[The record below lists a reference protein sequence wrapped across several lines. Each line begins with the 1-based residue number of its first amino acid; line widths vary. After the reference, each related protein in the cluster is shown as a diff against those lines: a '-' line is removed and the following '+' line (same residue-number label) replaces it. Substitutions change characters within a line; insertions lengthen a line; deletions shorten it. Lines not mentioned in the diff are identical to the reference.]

1 VNTIDPHKPDAGVS
15 SAQRASAN
23 SLKPRGFKAWLAAIG
38 AVLLLALAGYALL
51 KQGNPADPGAA
62 AASNSAQ
69 SAAPQNLDL
78 ESLKARFSDA
88 QKVNALL
95 REQSLA
101 LTQRL
106 SLVED
111 ALANM
116 SRGMAPAASTLKLD
130 EAEFLMSL
138 AQIRLD
144 LFNDVDHAQRAM
156 ELADSQLA
164 GVNDPKLAR
173 VRQTIAIELD
183 ALRAVPRIDAAG
195 ISAKLSAL
203 RIRADKLPV
212 QIGETGTGG
221 GRIAR
226 LLDRYLVIRREGEA
240 MPVVGRSAWAVREG
254 LKIEIERA
262 QLALERRASDTFD
275 DALQTADTLAK
286 QALQAQDIQVLAFF
300 SELDSVRSNRINAQM
315 PNLGAAL
322 TELRSVRSAPRP
334 AILPDS
340 SQSRQPDA
348 DINSVSGLE
357 LLLPMPGQTTEQ
369 ITEQNAEQISAQP
382 QLPNASEIAPEIASE
397 IEPSDAPALPPP
409 PADASAEVILP
420 PQPLDPQQNPQ

>member
-1 VNTIDPHKPDAGVS
+1 VNTVDSNRSDSNAS
-15 SAQRASAN
+15 SAPPNRAQSYT
-23 SLKPRGFKAWLAAIG
+23 PRGFKSWLAAI
-38 AVLLLALAGYALL
+38 AALILLGFSGYALL
-51 KQGNPADPGAA
+51 KPLFNPAGPADPNTPATSTTA
-62 AASNSAQ
+62 T
-69 SAAPQNLDL
+69 PQNSDI

-111 ALANM
+111 ALQNM

-130 EAEFLMSL
+130 EADFLMSL

-144 LFNDVDHAQRAM
+144 LFNDVEHAQRAM

-173 VRQTIAIELD
+173 IRQTIAIELD

-195 ISAKLSAL
+195 ISTKLTAL
-203 RIRADKLPV
+203 RIQIDKLPV
-212 QIGETGTGG
+212 QIGETGSGG

-226 LLDRYLVIRREGEA
+226 LLDRYLVVRREGEA

-262 QLALERRASDTFD
+262 QLALERRASGTFD

-286 QALQAQDIQVLAFF
+286 QALQADDAQVMAFF
-300 SELDSVRSNRINAQM
+300 AELNNVRSNRINAQM

-322 TELRSVRSAPRP
+322 TELRSVRGGTRA
-334 AILPDS
+334 AVLPD
-340 SQSRQPDA
+340 QAPEEPA
-348 DINSVSGLE
+348 KFDINTQESAE
-357 LLLPMPGQTTEQ
+357 PLLPIP
-369 ITEQNAEQISAQP
+369 EQNPIPPQIQTV
-382 QLPNASEIAPEIASE
+382 PETA
-397 IEPSDAPALPPP
+397 PSDAPAMPTP
-409 PADASAEVILP
+409 PADAEVAPTPLVQP
-420 PQPLDPQQNPQ
+420 PTLAQTPL

>member
-1 VNTIDPHKPDAGVS
+1 VNTADPNRSDSSLS
-15 SAQRASAN
+15 SAPRTEA
-23 SLKPRGFKAWLAAIG
+23 LRYKPRDFKSWLAAIG
-38 AVLLLALAGYALL
+38 ALILLGFAGYALL
-51 KQGNPADPGAA
+51 KQGNPVNPNTEDAGT
-62 AASNSAQ
+62 SIS
-69 SAAPQNLDL
+69 SAAPQNSDI

-138 AQIRLD
+138 AQIRLN
-144 LFNDVDHAQRAM
+144 LFNDVEHAQRAM

-195 ISAKLSAL
+195 ISANLTAL
-203 RIRADKLPV
+203 RIQIDELPV

-221 GRIAR
+221 GRLAR
-226 LLDRYLVIRREGEA
+226 LLDRYLVVRREGEA

-286 QALQAQDIQVLAFF
+286 QALLANDTQVMAFF
-300 SELDSVRSNRINAQM
+300 AELDSVRSNRINAQM

-322 TELRSVRSAPRP
+322 TELRSVRSGAR
-334 AILPDS
+334 
-340 SQSRQPDA
+340 
-348 DINSVSGLE
+348 
-357 LLLPMPGQTTEQ
+357 
-369 ITEQNAEQISAQP
+369 
-382 QLPNASEIAPEIASE
+382 
-397 IEPSDAPALPPP
+397 APALPDPEFDQQPDASTDTSASADRLLLTPERNPEQPQAQTLPETAASDTPAILVP
-409 PADASAEVILP
+409 PADAEAPSVTPIQP
-420 PQPLDPQQNPQ
+420 PNLQQDPQ

>member
-1 VNTIDPHKPDAGVS
+1 MNTQDSILNS
-15 SAQRASAN
+15 SAN
-23 SLKPRGFKAWLAAIG
+23 SAPLSAAQNLKKRGIKSWIAAFCALI
-38 AVLLLALAGYALL
+38 LLVFAGYALL
-51 KQGNPADPGAA
+51 RPLFNPERSADLNAA
-62 AASNSAQ
+62 GPIAPTSAVHNS
-69 SAAPQNLDL
+69 DI

-138 AQIRLD
+138 AQVRLD
-144 LFNDVDHAQRAM
+144 LFKDVEHAQRAM

-173 VRQTIAIELD
+173 IRQTIAIELD

-195 ISAKLSAL
+195 ISAKLVAM
-203 RIRADKLPV
+203 RIQIDKLPV
-212 QIGETGTGG
+212 QIGETGSGG

-226 LLDRYLVIRREGEA
+226 LLDRYLVVRREGEA

-262 QLALERRASDTFD
+262 QLALERRASETFD
-275 DALQTADTLAK
+275 DALATADTLAK
-286 QALQAQDIQVLAFF
+286 QALQANDTLVLAFF
-300 SELDSVRSNRINAQM
+300 AELAEVRSNRINAQM

-322 TELRSVRSAPRP
+322 TELRSVRGGAR
-334 AILPDS
+334 AAAFPDQVS
-340 SQSRQPDA
+340 EIDA
-348 DINSVSGLE
+348 DTPENAE
-357 LLLPMPGQTTEQ
+357 PLLPMQDQ
-369 ITEQNAEQISAQP
+369 SSAQP
-382 QLPNASEIAPEIASE
+382 QIQTLPEMA
-397 IEPSDAPALPPP
+397 PSDAPALPTP
-409 PADASAEVILP
+409 PADAEHVPESPVQP
-420 PQPLDPQQNPQ
+420 PNPQQTPL

>member
-1 VNTIDPHKPDAGVS
+1 VNTAEQDKLESRLSSEPHTE
-15 SAQRASAN
+15 AQRY
-23 SLKPRGFKAWLAAIG
+23 KPRGFKSWLAAIC
-38 AVLLLALAGYALL
+38 ALILLGFAGYALI
-51 KQGNPADPGAA
+51 KHGDSANPNAGDD
-62 AASNSAQ
+62 STSAL
-69 SAAPQNLDL
+69 SAAPQNSDI
-78 ESLKARFSDA
+78 ESLKVRFSDA

-130 EAEFLMSL
+130 EADFLMSL

-195 ISAKLSAL
+195 ISVKLIAL
-203 RIRADKLPV
+203 RIQIDKLPV

-226 LLDRYLVIRREGEA
+226 LLDRYLVVRREGEA

-262 QLALERRASDTFD
+262 QLALERRASDTFE
-275 DALQTADTLAK
+275 DALQTAHTLAK
-286 QALQAQDIQVLAFF
+286 QALQANDTQVMAFF
-300 SELDSVRSNRINAQM
+300 AELDSVRSNRINAQM

-322 TELRSVRSAPRP
+322 TELRSVRGSTRAP
-334 AILPDS
+334 LQNDFTLD
-340 SQSRQPDA
+340 QQPDA
-348 DINSVSGLE
+348 NTDTAASADP
-357 LLLPMPGQTTEQ
+357 LLLTPERNPEQSQAQT
-369 ITEQNAEQISAQP
+369 
-382 QLPNASEIAPEIASE
+382 LPETAA
-397 IEPSDAPALPPP
+397 SDAPAIPIP
-409 PADASAEVILP
+409 PADAEAASSAPMQP
-420 PQPLDPQQNPQ
+420 PNPQQNPQ